1 MQDKDIEELLKAS
14 LSPKEDLPIT
24 DDEIREF
31 LSEPPQCPPGTVE
44 RVQAILAR
52 KVLGDL
58 HHEPII
64 KLERDW
70 SFGQWLRAIRQ
81 KARLTR
87 QQIAAAINKDQSL
100 VEQLET
106 EKAFPWQFRLEVVA
120 DLIALFRVDMKVMAQ
135 LAVKSLNL
143 SKALPQTGDLS
154 TPSMIRGM
162 IDSRTN
168 SASESSATS
177 QFDLPDLFT
186 WLEDLSN
193 ELERRQEKQLL

>member
-1 MQDKDIEELLKAS
+1 MKDKDIEELLKAS
-14 LSPKEDLPIT
+14 LSPEETLPIT

-31 LSEPPQCPPGTVE
+31 LSEPPECPPGTVK

-58 HHEPII
+58 HHEPTI
-64 KLERDW
+64 KLEREW

-81 KARLTR
+81 RARLTR
-87 QQIAAAINKDQSL
+87 QQVAAALNKDQSL

-106 EKAFPWQFRLEVVA
+106 EKAFPWQFRLEEVV
-120 DLIALFRVDMKVMAQ
+120 DLIALFRVNMKVMTQ
-135 LAVKSLNL
+135 LAVKSLDL
-143 SKALPQTGDLS
+143 SKARPQTGDLS
-154 TPSMIRGM
+154 TPSAIRGM

-168 SASESSATS
+168 SATS